1 MTDEFE
7 RGSLDWR
14 ARYRGDGD
22 STWAECTLVDV
33 TLTEATIELA
43 EAPAREIV
51 AGQAFELQIDTIA
64 ADDDVGITMRAVVLH
79 VEPGGGGTPVV
90 QIEFSARREE
100 QLLLHLLVRLHALV

>member
-14 ARYRGDGD
+14 ARYRSDEDGP
-22 STWAECTLVDV
+22 WAECTLVDV

-43 EAPAREIV
+43 DAPTSEIV

-64 ADDDVGITMRAVVLH
+64 DDDVGITMRAVVLH
-79 VEPGGGGTPVV
+79 AEPGPTGTSVV

>member
-14 ARYRGDGD
+14 ARYRGDAD
-22 STWAECTLVDV
+22 PTWAECTLVDV

-64 ADDDVGITMRAVVLH
+64 DDDVGITMRAVVLD
-79 VEPGGGGTPVV
+79 VEPGADGTPVV
-90 QIEFSARREE
+90 QIEFNARREE